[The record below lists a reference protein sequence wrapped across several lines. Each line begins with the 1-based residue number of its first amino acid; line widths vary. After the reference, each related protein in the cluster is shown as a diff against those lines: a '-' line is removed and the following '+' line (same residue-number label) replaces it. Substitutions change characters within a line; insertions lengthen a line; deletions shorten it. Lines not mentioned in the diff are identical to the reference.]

1 MKRNS
6 FALLPLFIAT
16 FIACVPTK
24 KYQDLETERNQFKE
38 EAEALGSIGEENTI
52 LKEELTTCKAD
63 LKASILENEELLIIN
78 NQLQK
83 DNADLS
89 ARFERLL
96 QQNNALLS
104 SASYE
109 KQSLMEQ
116 LAAQQAELDR
126 KLLELQNTSTNIDER
141 QGMLQQLQQEIIDR
155 EQRIAELESLVNS
168 QSQQMAQLKSS
179 INQALLGFSDADFN
193 VEEKNGRLYVTLSQ
207 NLLFRSGSSKLDVNG
222 RQAIQQLAQALV
234 NKSDIAI
241 TVEGHTDSDGT
252 ADRNWDLSTARALAV
267 VKILAEFGVPSE
279 RLTASGRAFYAPL
292 VANDSPEHKAMN
304 RRTEIILSPKLDD
317 LYSILGN

>member
-1 MKRNS
+1 MKKRSIFPVLILLLS
-6 FALLPLFIAT
+6 FV
-16 FIACVPTK
+16 ACVPTK

-38 EAEALGSIGEENTI
+38 EAEALGSIAEENAI
-52 LKEELTTCKAD
+52 IKEEFTTCKAD
-63 LKASILENEELLIIN
+63 LKSSILENEELLIIN

-89 ARFERLL
+89 QRFERLM

-109 KQSLMEQ
+109 KQSLLEQ
-116 LAAQQAELDR
+116 LSAQQAELDR

-141 QGMLQQLQQEIIDR
+141 QGQLQLLQDQIQER
-155 EQRIAELESLVNS
+155 EQRIAELENLVNA
-168 QSQQMAQLKSS
+168 QSQQMEQLKSS
-179 INQALLGFSDADFN
+179 INEALLGFSDSDFN

-207 NLLFRSGSSKLDVNG
+207 SLLFKSGSAKLDSKG
-222 RQAIQQLAQALV
+222 QQAIQQVAEALV
-234 NKSDIAI
+234 NKDDIAI

-252 ADRNWDLSTARALAV
+252 ASQNWDLSTSRATAV
-267 VKILAEFGVPSE
+267 VKILAQYGVPPE
-279 RLTASGRAFYAPL
+279 RLTASGRAFYNPL
-292 VANDSPEHKAMN
+292 VPNDTPENKALN

-317 LYSILGN
+317 LYNIIGN